1 MWIAPAVPALF
12 AHNVPPWASSLT
24 QAAALVGWGGVAELI
39 GIGSRF
45 DLARDRQRSQTIC
58 RCTLGCMFSSR
69 LVHAMPATRLLT
81 RHLDYIFGLRVGK
94 HSC

>member
-24 QAAALVGWGGVAELI
+24 QAAALVGWVGVAELI

-45 DLARDRQRSQTIC
+45 DLARSASVTSH
-58 RCTLGCMFSSR
+58 LSVYAW
-69 LVHAMPATRLLT
+69 VHA
-81 RHLDYIFGLRVGK
+81 
-94 HSC
+94 